1 MIFFVFKKIALLFI
15 IALFG
20 VISYHVAFAQTERN
34 CNQNQICAQPG
45 DYLKYTVQ
53 VYGNSGTISY
63 NFGKLID
70 PNTIQ
75 VSIDTLVGNHT
86 INGQSTLNLKNTTLI
101 NNDGSKGSFF
111 FMVLTPINPNE
122 VAASPFKAANDTF
135 NGYQRSVLAIE
146 ASNGTDSQEVKV
158 DKETGVLLDFKVA
171 HAQII
176 SGQQTITGTS
186 FVLSD
191 TNIITS
197 SNLLGTSGSSSIPN
211 WIKNTAKWW
220 SDGTVSDSEFVQAM
234 QYLIQQGIIKIPQST
249 QSITMQSSPIPQWIK
264 TNAGWW
270 ANGQISDDDFIKGIQ
285 YLITD
290 GIIKI
295 QS

>member
-1 MIFFVFKKIALLFI
+1 VAKKILLLLV
-15 IALFG
+15 LFLLG
-20 VISYHVAFAQTERN
+20 MSAHHLAFAQSGRN

-45 DYLKYTVQ
+45 DYLNYTAQ

-63 NFGKLID
+63 NFGDLID
-70 PNTIQ
+70 SNTIK
-75 VSIDTLVGNHT
+75 VSISTLVNNHT
-86 INGQSTLNLKNTTLI
+86 INEQSTLNLKNTTLI
-101 NNDGSKGSFF
+101 NKDGSKGSFF

-122 VAASPFKAANDTF
+122 VAASPFKDANDTF
-135 NGYQRSVLAIE
+135 NGYHRSILAIE
-146 ASNGTDSQEVKV
+146 ASNGTDSQEVKI

-171 HAQII
+171 HAQMI

-186 FVLSD
+186 FTLFD

-197 SNLLGTSGSSSIPN
+197 SNLVGTSGNASIPH
-211 WIKNTAKWW
+211 WIKNTARWW
-220 SDGTVSDSEFVQAM
+220 SDGTVSDGEFVQAM
-234 QYLIQQGIIKIPQST
+234 QYLIQQGILKIPQST
-249 QSITMQSSPIPQWIK
+249 QPTIQQSNQIPQWIK

-270 ANGQISDDDFIKGIQ
+270 ANGQISDDDFVKGIQ

-295 QS
+295 QP